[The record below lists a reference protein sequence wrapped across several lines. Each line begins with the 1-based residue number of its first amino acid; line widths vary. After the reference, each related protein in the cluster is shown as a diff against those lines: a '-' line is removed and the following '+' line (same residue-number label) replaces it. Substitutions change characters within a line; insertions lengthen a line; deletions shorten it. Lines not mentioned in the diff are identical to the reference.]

1 MYSNI
6 STLKKVTKNF
16 KLLSTIVLVVILQ
29 SVFVSASP
37 NIQILSPQSIQY
49 NTTKV
54 NINVTSNETVNFYV
68 KALLRDF
75 LVKSNA
81 TSYKS
86 AFYGKTGN
94 YELTIYA
101 NNSNGVVTKTVEFNI
116 SASNPVE
123 ITEGGYLGSSNT
135 EYILVNNIS
144 EEGLYWSFP
153 TENISV
159 NLNGF
164 AINLPGTTAI
174 NADCSH
180 SKLANGTLNGI
191 LYLSFSSGCLLKNLS
206 IISEEEAGVLV
217 WDTENTVIED
227 ITVKASFGIYSA
239 ERTAKLIVRNS
250 TFISSGPPSPM
261 YGIDYDVAFLHD
273 MSQNDEFTL
282 ENVKI
287 VNFTKDVNWLDASIP
302 TYTLRSTK
310 LNISEPDLYFSGVAK
325 IYTQHL
331 AVINTTDQNGEGVP
345 VVVEIKDNSTISGDP
360 MFDLNVNPTHS
371 LLIATNET
379 GLAETWLTE
388 KISILRIESPLSEE
402 VISYSPYNLTART
415 RDTTTTQTLNIV
427 GNSTFKVNMPLEFP
441 TTQLPDCTIFQMLDF
456 NNDGDIN
463 AKDIKIVVD
472 YMVGKPVE
480 VIPENCR
487 ALNLFL
493 P

>member
-37 NIQILSPQSIQY
+37 NIQILSPQNIQY

-54 NINVTSNETVNFYV
+54 IINVTSNETVNFYV
-68 KALLRDF
+68 KAILRDF
-75 LVKSNA
+75 LVKSND
-81 TSYKS
+81 TSYES
-86 AFYGKTGN
+86 AFYGKAGI
-94 YELTIYA
+94 YKLTIYA
-101 NNSNGVVTKTVEFNI
+101 NNSNGTATKTVEFNI
-116 SASNPVE
+116 TAPNPVE

-135 EYILVNNIS
+135 EYILVNNITDF
-144 EEGLYWSFP
+144 LYWSFP

-164 AINLPGTTAI
+164 AVNSPFAMGTE
-174 NADCSH
+174 CSH
-180 SKLANGTLNGI
+180 SKIANGTLNGRLI
-191 LYLSFSSGCLLKNLS
+191 IPYSTGCLFKKLTIN
-206 IISEEEAGVLV
+206 SEEEAGVLV
-217 WDTENTVIED
+217 WDTENTVLED

-239 ERTAKLIVRNS
+239 EHTAKLIIKNS
-250 TFISSGPPSPM
+250 TFISSGPPREI
-261 YGIDYDVAFLHD
+261 YGIEYDVAFLHD

-282 ENVKI
+282 ENVKV
-287 VNFTKDVNWLDASIP
+287 VNFTRDVNWLYASIP
-302 TYTLRSTK
+302 TYILRSTK
-310 LNISEPDLYFSGVAK
+310 LNISESDLYFSGMAK

-345 VVVEIKDNSTISGDP
+345 VVVEIEDNSTVSGDP
-360 MFDLNVNPTHS
+360 MFDINVNPTHS
-371 LLIATNET
+371 LLIATNES

-402 VISYSPYNLTART
+402 VISYSPYTLIART

-427 GNSTFKVNMPLEFP
+427 GNSTFNVNMSLEFP